1 MRIGYSIGSRLG
13 AFVLV
18 GAVLVAGG
26 VAGCAK
32 TYESERPPVDQL
44 DKRDEGLQS
53 KDVVQASDQMAQALL
68 ADPALNTSRE
78 RWVMVVDH
86 VDDTTTG
93 GGRQNFDI
101 FLRRLRVN
109 LAKHGKGR
117 VELIENRAKLQEL
130 QTREL
135 DTLAGERDD
144 FGQGA
149 SASGGGGG
157 GTGRV
162 QPDYG
167 LYARISD
174 MPNRG
179 TNYYFMEFTVTDL
192 RNGTQPW
199 TDAYEVKV
207 AR

>member
-1 MRIGYSIGSRLG
+1 MRSGTIR
-13 AFVLV
+13 AVV
-18 GAVLVAGG
+18 AVLV
-26 VAGCAK
+26 VAGTVLVAAGTGCARK
-32 TYESERPPVDQL
+32 YESDRPPVDQL
-44 DKRDEGLQS
+44 DKRDAGLQS
-53 KDVVQASDQMAQALL
+53 KDVVQASDEMAQALL
-68 ADPALNTSRE
+68 ADPGLNAAQHQ
-78 RWVMVVDH
+78 WVMVVDR
-86 VDDTTTG
+86 VEDNTTSG
-93 GGRQNFDI
+93 GQQNFDI

-117 VELIENRAKLQEL
+117 VQLIENRAKLQDL
-130 QTREL
+130 QVREL

-144 FGQGA
+144 FGQG
-149 SASGGGGG
+149 GDPVRTGP
-157 GTGRV
+157 TGRI

-199 TDAYEVKV
+199 TDAYEVRV